1 MSVDLPL
8 EPDDVADIVA
18 ILDGGAYDRLEVRTS
33 RFVLKIARAGEGW
46 TQQWDW
52 SDPAELRQTDVPD
65 AAAGLADGDSGRS
78 EAPDGL
84 AAIRPPLPGTFY
96 RAPQPGA
103 PPFVEVGDKVHPETV
118 VAIVE
123 TMKLMSPVHAGLTG
137 TIEAIL
143 VENATMIEGD
153 AVLMHVRLEPS

>member
-8 EPDDVADIVA
+8 GPDDVADIVA

-46 TQQWDW
+46 TQQWEW
-52 SDPAELRQTDVPD
+52 SDPADLRQTDALGE
-65 AAAGLADGDSGRS
+65 AARAADEHGARS

-103 PPFVEVGDKVHPETV
+103 PPFVEVGDKVQPETV

-143 VENATMIEGD
+143 IENATMIEGD
-153 AVLMHVRLEPS
+153 TMLMHVRLDPS

>member
-8 EPDDVADIVA
+8 GPDDVADIVA

-52 SDPAELRQTDVPD
+52 SDPAGLYESDASS
-65 AAAGLADGDSGRS
+65 AAARDAEGDGARG

-96 RAPQPGA
+96 RAPEPGA
-103 PPFVEVGDKVHPETV
+103 PPFVEVGDKVQPETV

-143 VENATMIEGD
+143 VENALMIDGD
-153 AVLMHVRLEPS
+153 TVLMHVRLDPS